1 MTDIVNMGAV
11 SKHINDVELFKQNF
25 LVEYDSVFKTE
36 PRSYQLEAYNRF
48 KDEKSIAL
56 LFDMGLGKT
65 KTAIDIASYKF
76 LKGDIDAVMLIAPN
90 GVHMQWIV
98 EQLPIH
104 CNVPYETFIWD
115 STKLN
120 RKYYKA
126 QGNKFFS
133 AKQTERKLKYLAIN
147 VEAFSSKTILKYTD
161 YFAKKFGDKLFIVFD
176 ESTKGKNPTALRTK
190 AILKY
195 NNVGSRAILT
205 GTPAAKDPYGLYT
218 QYEFLRP
225 NFFGINYIVFKHK
238 FGLLVNDRNFHTG
251 RSFQRQ
257 ITEKDFNLVKN
268 RLKKIREKR
277 ESEGRSFQQEDY
289 FLVASASNM
298 SESAIRTIDNA
309 NGFIK
314 YRNLDLLKQAIAPVT
329 MSVRKDDVADLPP
342 KIYAISYV
350 LMSQE
355 QKTIY
360 ENLRESLRAQ
370 YTGRELSVQNKLSL
384 TLRLLQVCG
393 GFFPYSLE
401 DEGVRQNSIKR
412 IETATGK
419 LESIKNSLEEIDFD
433 ETKCIVWA
441 AFVPEL
447 LMLYEE
453 LSKEYSCC
461 LYYGGVD
468 THARDTILQEFKEG
482 KYDIFIGNIAT
493 AAYGL
498 NLQNA
503 TVQLYYSNNFRTEDR
518 LQAENRS
525 HRIGVKASSVIYKD
539 LVVKDTVDE
548 LCLKAIKAGR
558 DLNDY
563 FKDMSLDTILDI
575 VPMDDESYDSDCT
588 VEGVMN

>member
-1 MTDIVNMGAV
+1 MDI
-11 SKHINDVELFKQNF
+11 SKDS
-25 LVEYDSVFKTE
+25 VEYQSVFKTE

-48 KDEKSIAL
+48 KDAESIAL

-76 LKGDIDAVMLIAPN
+76 LMDKIDAVMIIAPN
-90 GVHMQWIV
+90 GVHVQWIV

-133 AKQTERKLKYLAIN
+133 AKQEVRKLKYLAIN
-147 VEAFSSKTILKYTD
+147 VEAFSSKTIKKYSD
-161 YFAKKFGDKLFIVFD
+161 YFTKKFGKRLMIVWD
-176 ESTKGKNPTALRTK
+176 ESTKGKNPKALRTK
-190 AILKY
+190 AILQY
-195 NNVGSRAILT
+195 NNVGSRMILT

-225 NFFGINYIVFKHK
+225 NYFGINYIVFQHRY
-238 FGLLVNDRNFHTG
+238 GLLVNDRNFHTG

-257 ITEKDFNLVKN
+257 ITEKDFNIVKSK
-268 RLKKIREKR
+268 LKRMRER
-277 ESEGRSFQQEDY
+277 RALEGKGLQGEDY
-289 FLVASASNM
+289 FIAASSCNM

-309 NGFIK
+309 TGFIK

-329 MSVRKDDVADLPP
+329 MSIRKSDVVTSLPP
-342 KIYAISYV
+342 KVYAVSYV
-350 LMSQE
+350 LMSPE
-355 QKTIY
+355 QKKIY
-360 ENLRESLRAQ
+360 ENLKESLRAQ
-370 YTGRELSVQNKLSL
+370 YTGRELSVQNKLTL

-401 DEGVRQNSIKR
+401 DEGVRQNEIKR
-412 IETATGK
+412 IESATGK
-419 LESIKNSLEEIDFD
+419 LESIQNSLEEIDFD

-441 AFVPEL
+441 AFVREL

-453 LSKEYSCC
+453 LSKDYKCC

-468 THARDTILQEFKEG
+468 NNERAKILEEFKEG
-482 KYDIFIGNIAT
+482 KYDVFIGNIAT

-503 TVQLYYSNNFRTEDR
+503 TVQLYYSNNFRIEDR
-518 LQAENRS
+518 LQAEDRS
-525 HRIGVKASSVIYKD
+525 HRIGVVAESVIYKD
-539 LVVKDTVDE
+539 IVVKDSVDE
-548 LCLKAIKAGR
+548 LCLKAIRMGK

-563 FKDMSLDTILDI
+563 FKDMSLNAILDVTPEETDVYDNDEI
-575 VPMDDESYDSDCT
+575 VG
-588 VEGVMN
+588 GVMD

>member
-1 MTDIVNMGAV
+1 MDI
-11 SKHINDVELFKQNF
+11 SKDS
-25 LVEYDSVFKTE
+25 VEYQSVFKTE

-48 KDEKSIAL
+48 KDAESIAL

-76 LKGDIDAVMLIAPN
+76 LMDKIDAVMIIAPN
-90 GVHMQWIV
+90 GVHVQWIV
-98 EQLPIH
+98 EQLPLH

-133 AKQTERKLKYLAIN
+133 AKQDVRKLKYLAIN
-147 VEAFSSKTILKYTD
+147 VEAFSSKTIKKYAD
-161 YFAKKFGDKLFIVFD
+161 YFTKKFGKRLMIVWD
-176 ESTKGKNPTALRTK
+176 ESTKGKNPKALRTK
-190 AILKY
+190 AILQY
-195 NNVGSRAILT
+195 NTVGSRMILT

-218 QYEFLRP
+218 QYEFLKS
-225 NFFGINYIVFKHK
+225 NYFGVKYIVFQHRY
-238 FGLLVNDRNFHTG
+238 GLLVNDRNFHTG

-257 ITEKDFNLVKN
+257 ITEKDFNIVKSK
-268 RLKKIREKR
+268 LKRMR
-277 ESEGRSFQQEDY
+277 DRRALEGKGLQGEDY
-289 FLVASASNM
+289 FIAASSCNM
-298 SESAIRTIDNA
+298 SESVIRTIDNA
-309 NGFIK
+309 TGFIK

-329 MSVRKDDVADLPP
+329 MSIRKSDVNTSLPP
-342 KIYAISYV
+342 KVYAVSYV
-350 LMSQE
+350 LMSPE
-355 QKTIY
+355 QKKIY
-360 ENLRESLRAQ
+360 ENLKESLRAQ
-370 YTGRELSVQNKLSL
+370 YTGRELSVQNKLTL

-401 DEGVRQNSIKR
+401 AEGVRQNEIKR
-412 IETATGK
+412 IESATGK
-419 LESIKNSLEEIDFD
+419 LESIQNSLEEIDFD

-453 LSKEYSCC
+453 LSKEYKCC

-468 THARDTILQEFKEG
+468 KNERAKILEEFKEG
-482 KYDIFIGNIAT
+482 KYDVFIGNIAT

-503 TVQLYYSNNFRTEDR
+503 TVQLYYSNNFRIEDR
-518 LQAENRS
+518 LQAEDRS
-525 HRIGVKASSVIYKD
+525 HRIGVKAESVIYKD
-539 LVVKDTVDE
+539 LVIKDSVDE
-548 LCLKAIKAGR
+548 LCLKAIRMGK

-563 FKDMSLDTILDI
+563 FKDMSLDSILDSAPI
-575 VPMDDESYDSDCT
+575 EAEDYDSEEI
-588 VEGVMN
+588 VGGVMD

>member
-1 MTDIVNMGAV
+1 MEGLMDITKD
-11 SKHINDVELFKQNF
+11 S
-25 LVEYDSVFKTE
+25 VEYQSVFKTE
-36 PRSYQLEAYNRF
+36 PRTYQLEAYNRF
-48 KDEKSIAL
+48 KDADSIAL

-76 LKGDIDAVMLIAPN
+76 LMDKIDAVMIIAPN
-90 GVHMQWIV
+90 GVHVQWIV

-104 CNVPYETFIWD
+104 CNVQYETFIWD

-133 AKQTERKLKYLAIN
+133 AKQEVRKLKYLAIN
-147 VEAFSSKTILKYTD
+147 VEAFSSKTIKKYSD
-161 YFAKKFGDKLFIVFD
+161 YFTKKFGKRLMIVWD
-176 ESTKGKNPTALRTK
+176 ESTKGKNPKALRTK
-190 AILKY
+190 AILQY
-195 NNVGSRAILT
+195 NNVGSRMILT

-225 NFFGINYIVFKHK
+225 NYFGINYIVFQHK
-238 FGLLVNDRNFHTG
+238 YGLLVNDRNFQTG

-257 ITEKDFNLVKN
+257 ITEKDFNLVKSK
-268 RLKKIREKR
+268 LKRMREKR
-277 ESEGRSFQQEDY
+277 ALEGKGLQGEDY
-289 FLVASASNM
+289 FIAASSCNM
-298 SESAIRTIDNA
+298 SESVIRTIDSA
-309 NGFIK
+309 TGFIK

-329 MSVRKDDVADLPP
+329 MSIRKSDVVTSLPP
-342 KIYAISYV
+342 KVYAVSYV
-350 LMSQE
+350 LMSPE
-355 QKTIY
+355 QKKIY
-360 ENLRESLRAQ
+360 ENLKESLRAQ
-370 YTGRELSVQNKLSL
+370 YTGRELSVQNKLTL

-401 DEGVRQNSIKR
+401 DEGVRQNEIKR

-419 LESIKNSLEEIDFD
+419 LESIQNALEEVDFD

-453 LSKEYSCC
+453 LSKDYKCC
-461 LYYGGVD
+461 LYYGGVNKNER
-468 THARDTILQEFKEG
+468 AKVLEEFKEG

-518 LQAENRS
+518 LQAEDRS
-525 HRIGVKASSVIYKD
+525 HRIGVKAESVIYKD
-539 LVVKDTVDE
+539 IVVKDSVDE
-548 LCLKAIKAGR
+548 LCLKAIRMGK

-563 FKDMSLDTILDI
+563 FKDMSLNAILDVTPEETDVYDNDEI
-575 VPMDDESYDSDCT
+575 VG
-588 VEGVMN
+588 GVMD

>member
-1 MTDIVNMGAV
+1 MDIVKD
-11 SKHINDVELFKQNF
+11 S
-25 LVEYDSVFKTE
+25 VEYQSVFKTE
-36 PRSYQLEAYNRF
+36 PRTYQLEAYNRF
-48 KDEKSIAL
+48 KDADSIAL

-76 LKGDIDAVMLIAPN
+76 LMDKIDAVMIIAPN
-90 GVHMQWIV
+90 GVHVQWIV

-104 CNVPYETFIWD
+104 CNVQYETFIWD

-133 AKQTERKLKYLAIN
+133 AKQEVRKLKYLAIN
-147 VEAFSSKTILKYTD
+147 VEAFSSKTIKKYSD
-161 YFAKKFGDKLFIVFD
+161 YFTKKFGKRLMIVWD
-176 ESTKGKNPTALRTK
+176 ESTKGKNPKALRTK
-190 AILKY
+190 AILQY
-195 NNVGSRAILT
+195 NNVGSRMILT

-225 NFFGINYIVFKHK
+225 NYFGINYIVFQHK
-238 FGLLVNDRNFHTG
+238 YGLLVNDRNFQTG

-257 ITEKDFNLVKN
+257 ITEKDFNIVKSK
-268 RLKKIREKR
+268 LKRMREKR
-277 ESEGRSFQQEDY
+277 ALEGKGLQGEDY
-289 FLVASASNM
+289 FIVASSCNM
-298 SESAIRTIDNA
+298 SESVIRTIDSA
-309 NGFIK
+309 TGFIK

-329 MSVRKDDVADLPP
+329 MSIRKSDVVTSLPP
-342 KIYAISYV
+342 KVYAVSYV
-350 LMSQE
+350 LMSPE
-355 QKTIY
+355 QKKIY
-360 ENLRESLRAQ
+360 ENLKESLRAQ
-370 YTGRELSVQNKLSL
+370 YTGRELSVQNKLTL

-401 DEGVRQNSIKR
+401 DEGVRQNEIKR

-419 LESIKNSLEEIDFD
+419 LESIQNALEEVDFD

-453 LSKEYSCC
+453 LSKDYKCC

-468 THARDTILQEFKEG
+468 KNERAKVLEEFKEG

-518 LQAENRS
+518 LQAEDRS
-525 HRIGVKASSVIYKD
+525 HRIGVVAESVIYKD
-539 LVVKDTVDE
+539 IVVKDSVDE
-548 LCLKAIKAGR
+548 LCLKAIRMGK

-563 FKDMSLDTILDI
+563 FKDMSLNAILDVTPEETDVYDNEEI
-575 VPMDDESYDSDCT
+575 VG
-588 VEGVMN
+588 GVMD